1 MIALS
6 VHTVVLDIE
15 GTTGSA
21 GHVHDV
27 LFPYARER
35 FAGWFADRRSA
46 AARAAVSDALDAV
59 RADARDPAL
68 TEAGAVA
75 LLQRWTDDDVKM
87 PSLKAVQAAIW
98 AAGYADGTLT
108 GHVYPEVPGAVAAWR
123 ERGIAVHVY
132 SSGSVD
138 AQRNWFTHSNHGDL
152 SGLVCG
158 YHDLTTAGGK
168 RSATSYR
175 KITAAIGTA
184 PRHTVFL
191 SDVAA
196 ELDAAAQ
203 AGWRTVGVRRDD
215 DPRGPDVPGHR
226 TVSALDQLDLTVPAA
241 EPAASE

>member
-1 MIALS
+1 MISLS

-46 AARAAVSDALDAV
+46 AGRSAVPDALEAV
-59 RADARDPAL
+59 RADAGDPAL
-68 TEAGAVA
+68 TEADAVA

-87 PSLKAVQAAIW
+87 PSLKTVQAAIW
-98 AAGYADGTLT
+98 AAGYADATLT
-108 GHVYPEVPGAVAAWR
+108 GHVYPEVPRAIATWR
-123 ERGIAVHVY
+123 EHGIGVHIY

-138 AQRNWFTHSNHGDL
+138 AQRNWFTYSNHGDL
-152 SGLVCG
+152 SGLLCG

-196 ELDAAAQ
+196 ELDAAAE
-203 AGWRTVGVRRDD
+203 AGWQTVGVRRDD
-215 DPRGPDVPGHR
+215 DPRDPDVPGHR
-226 TVSALDQLDLTVPAA
+226 TVAALDQLQPTAPAPGPAA
-241 EPAASE
+241 PG